1 MIVIV
6 IIQEIKENELKKEYK
21 KLKQRDVYYALFE
34 AGKIKGYISG
44 NLVHQEI
51 HIVDLEYEL
60 LTSAELDGLMR
71 GFLNHFRSSN
81 IKIAKVDP
89 IYNSIMESLDFLTND
104 FECNIEQFFS
114 RSCKVQ

>member
-21 KLKQRDVYYALFE
+21 KFKQSDVYYALFE
-34 AGKIKGYISG
+34 AGKVKGYISG

-51 HIVDLEYEL
+51 HIVDLEYEFL
-60 LTSAELDGLMR
+60 EITELDGLMR
-71 GFLNHFRSSN
+71 GFLNHFRFSN
-81 IKIAKVDP
+81 IKIAKV
-89 IYNSIMESLDFLTND
+89 NSSNTSIMRSLDFFTND